1 MDSFRPG
8 FDGMQT
14 ASLPGP
20 LVMPTSGRDAAAFVP
35 RPAAHDGSGL
45 VVEERVRKI
54 LGSVQV
60 PVDAMNAR
68 FFSSRHVDDLQ
79 ATIVSMVYR
88 ELGMRIQRQS
98 DDELLIIM
106 RGIYMM
112 LRPTNPTFED
122 LDARV
127 IKAAMDSIRTNLEVY
142 KTYMD
147 TDKRIQYVMDRGI
160 NTNIRG
166 TKLTY

>member
-1 MDSFRPG
+1 MDPRGFRPT
-8 FDGMQT
+8 FDGIQT

-20 LVMPTSGRDAAAFVP
+20 LIMPTSGRDAAPSLPV
-35 RPAAHDGSGL
+35 AATDTI

-60 PVDAMNAR
+60 PIDSFNAR

-79 ATIVSMVYR
+79 SKIVSMVYN
-88 ELGMRIQRQS
+88 ELGMRIERQS
-98 DDELLIIM
+98 DDELLIVM
-106 RGIYMM
+106 RGVYMLM
-112 LRPTNPTFED
+112 RPTNPTYED
-122 LDARV
+122 LDRRV
-127 IKAAMDSIRTNLEVY
+127 LKAAMDSIRTNLEVY

>member
-1 MDSFRPG
+1 MDSRDFRPA
-8 FDGMQT
+8 FDGIQT

-20 LVMPTSGRDAAAFVP
+20 LIMPTSGRDAAPSLPSAD
-35 RPAAHDGSGL
+35 RSDSI
-45 VVEERVRKI
+45 VVEDRVRKV

-60 PVDAMNAR
+60 PVDSMNAR
-68 FFSSRHVDDLQ
+68 FFSSRHVDELQ
-79 ATIVSMVYR
+79 AAIVTLIYR

-106 RGIYMM
+106 RGIYML
-112 LRPTNPTFED
+112 LRPTNPTLED
-122 LDARV
+122 LDRRV
-127 IKAAMDSIRTNLEVY
+127 LQAAVDSIRTNLEVY

-147 TDKRIQYVMDRGI
+147 TDKRIQFVMDRGI